1 MLLLLLLQVLV
12 SCLWLGHSEVVTSFQ
27 SCPQFFIDEA
37 PPNEA
42 LVPDNPAWI
51 CQRFN
56 NQYHYATLYNRDLR
70 IPVYSAYLYEPGP
83 GKRPNTWMV
92 EPQLMGENYPKTM
105 EREWTLLNHF
115 NISLEQLFE
124 SQAILKDYKNL
135 TGLNRGHL
143 NPSGHH
149 SNSSS
154 RTATFTLTNII
165 PQNEKLNGGAWN
177 NYEQQT
183 MISKTKGCTTTY
195 VVVGAV
201 PGNNYIAKGRINKPS
216 YIWSSACCVMGTN
229 QRKSWGVIAENDKNE
244 VTVITLGDLE
254 NRLTQYYGK
263 GRVSLFHPDCPR

>member
-1 MLLLLLLQVLV
+1 LLLLQVLV

-70 IPVYSAYLYEPGP
+70 IPVYSAYRYDPGN
-83 GKRPNTWMV
+83 GQRPKIWMV
-92 EPQLMGENYPKTM
+92 EPQLIGRQYPRDMKTQDNLM
-105 EREWTLLNHF
+105 NTTNVTLQQIAN
-115 NISLEQLFE
+115 
-124 SQAILKDYKNL
+124 SQAISDDYKNL

-143 NPSGHH
+143 NPRCHQPN
-149 SNSSS
+149 SNSIM
-154 RTATFTLTNII
+154 ATFTLTNII

-177 NYEQQT
+177 NYEVTT
-183 MISKTKGCTTTY
+183 MGSMSQGCRTTY

-201 PGNNYIAKGRINKPS
+201 PGNNFIASGRVNIPS
-216 YIWSSACCVMGTN
+216 YIWSAACCQISNT
-229 QRKSWGVIAENDKNE
+229 QRKSWAVIAVNANNP
-244 VTVITLGDLE
+244 VQNITLRDLE

-263 GRVSLFHPDCPR
+263 GQVSLFHPDCPR